1 MYDKKAWDEATV
13 LAKAQLRHGNIE
25 HDELKRVTES
35 IYSQLVEIQQGPD
48 VIDVTT
54 IQQVEEPKA
63 LPAPAEIGFKHE
75 IVDGKVKCA
84 VCGKLLKSI
93 TNLHLKTH
101 SEIKT
106 REEYMQKF
114 GVSEKDMQGTIDRSN
129 VKRGEDN
136 ALTIMGYIMKAYD
149 IKRGEVKTFVT
160 EKGFEDIKDLM
171 AKAKEKGVAALDLLK
186 EKAPLPKK
194 EAK

>member
-1 MYDKKAWDEATV
+1 
-13 LAKAQLRHGNIE
+13 
-25 HDELKRVTES
+25 
-35 IYSQLVEIQQGPD
+35 
-48 VIDVTT
+48 
-54 IQQVEEPKA
+54 
-63 LPAPAEIGFKHE
+63 
-75 IVDGKVKCA
+75 
-84 VCGKLLKSI
+84 
-93 TNLHLKTH
+93 
-101 SEIKT
+101 
-106 REEYMQKF
+106 MQKF

>member
-63 LPAPAEIGFKHE
+63 LPAPTESGLKHE
-75 IVDGKVKCA
+75 IVDGKVRCA

-93 TNLHLKTH
+93 TMLHLKPH
-101 SEIKT
+101 GFNS
-106 REEYMQKF
+106 REEYMKKF

-136 ALTIMGYIMKAYD
+136 ALTIMSYIMKAYD
-149 IKRGEVKTFVT
+149 IKRGEVKTLVV
-160 EKGFEDIKDLM
+160 KHGFEDIKDLM
-171 AKAKEKGVAALDLLK
+171 AKAKGKNVSALDLLK

-194 EAK
+194 EAE

>member
-48 VIDVTT
+48 IIDVTAV
-54 IQQVEEPKA
+54 QQVEEPKA
-63 LPAPAEIGFKHE
+63 LPAPTETGFKHE
-75 IVDGKVKCA
+75 IIDGKVKCA
-84 VCGKLLKSI
+84 VCGKLFKSI
-93 TNLHLKTH
+93 TLLHLKPH
-101 SEIKT
+101 GFSS

-136 ALTIMGYIMKAYD
+136 ALTIMGHIMKAYD
-149 IKRGEVKTFVT
+149 IKRGEVKPFVV

-171 AKAKEKGVAALDLLK
+171 VKAKEKGVAALDLLK

-194 EAK
+194 DTE